1 MPAAAQRQDVR
12 PLHDMTTP
20 LTFQGRLTLED
31 VLDIQHYRWR
41 VALRPAV
48 RVLIA
53 LVAIPIALLSVENV
67 YRYGLVPRN
76 SFGMAPLS
84 PSSCSPAMQLAAG
97 PFSTALRPV
106 VSISSIRIVISRRR
120 SSWMTQQLRSET
132 RRLSPGS
139 PGLLSLL
146 LLTRPKASYFSLL
159 IFGSYSGCRG
169 GCSMTPNPNLEC
181 STCSQRTVSGYAR
194 RPNQRLDRG
203 AQAAC
208 HGPAVL
214 GAGRSTVGH

>member
-53 LVAIPIALLSVENV
+53 LVAIPIALLSVDNV

-84 PSSCSPAMQLAAG
+84 FFLLVVDTPKGVLFLAPHFRQLFWLPRRVFDDSQPKSRVLDLVAKNGVRVCTAA
-97 PFSTALRPV
+97 
-106 VSISSIRIVISRRR
+106 
-120 SSWMTQQLRSET
+120 
-132 RRLSPGS
+132 
-139 PGLLSLL
+139 
-146 LLTRPKASYFSLL
+146 
-159 IFGSYSGCRG
+159 
-169 GCSMTPNPNLEC
+169 
-181 STCSQRTVSGYAR
+181 
-194 RPNQRLDRG
+194 
-203 AQAAC
+203 
-208 HGPAVL
+208 
-214 GAGRSTVGH
+214 

>member
-1 MPAAAQRQDVR
+1 VPAAAQRQDVR

-20 LTFQGRLTLED
+20 FTFQGRLTLED

-84 PSSCSPAMQLAAG
+84 FFLLSCYAAG
-97 PFSTALRPV
+97 GWSVLNRAT
-106 VSISSIRIVISRRR
+106 
-120 SSWMTQQLRSET
+120 
-132 RRLSPGS
+132 
-139 PGLLSLL
+139 
-146 LLTRPKASYFSLL
+146 
-159 IFGSYSGCRG
+159 
-169 GCSMTPNPNLEC
+169 
-181 STCSQRTVSGYAR
+181 AR
-194 RPNQRLDRG
+194 RFYQQNPDRYLETQIVLDDTTLAFRNATVESRLAWSVIPLVVDTPKGVLFLAPHFRQLLWLPRRVFDDSQPKSRVLDLVAKNG
-203 AQAAC
+203 VRVCTAA
-208 HGPAVL
+208 
-214 GAGRSTVGH
+214 